1 MPIISSKMDLL
12 GIVRSFQQYSPVEER
27 IRSLEELE
35 SFAEEERN
43 AINDI
48 IVAEKKIKRQQRLQ
62 RSKSVRTAIQTQA
75 KTVITPE
82 PEPTVTVTVDSFAFL
97 GSFFSDIMHCAQQLF
112 GMEGASDDN
121 EKRVEPLVR
130 LLPPSITIQDSYKS
144 NRKEDRDKFRRSREE
159 DEEEEDEEEEEKE
172 ENEEEE
178 KEEEKEEEEEEKEE
192 VEVKKEVE
200 KEEKEV
206 AADMLNKKTLQHSDV
221 SRGMER
227 NDGMNIVQQQ
237 QQQQQQQHQQQQ
249 QGTLAIDWAKIK
261 GGANHYSILRRDKLY
276 QTTANIADIKKLQ
289 FISTG
294 GAASNGQRRRLLA
307 YGMGRERCRVCSS

>member
-159 DEEEEDEEEEEKE
+159 DEEEEDEEEED
-172 ENEEEE
+172 
-178 KEEEKEEEEEEKEE
+178 EEKEEEEKENEEDNKF
-192 VEVKKEVE
+192 KKFNNP
-200 KEEKEV
+200 V
-206 AADMLNKKTLQHSDV
+206 ANSK
-221 SRGMER
+221 
-227 NDGMNIVQQQ
+227 
-237 QQQQQQQHQQQQ
+237 
-249 QGTLAIDWAKIK
+249 
-261 GGANHYSILRRDKLY
+261 
-276 QTTANIADIKKLQ
+276 
-289 FISTG
+289 
-294 GAASNGQRRRLLA
+294 AS
-307 YGMGRERCRVCSS
+307 